1 MANANYP
8 IIKCSLL
15 KKNLLKSCCTFTL
28 HRGKPCLHCSKINP
42 DKPWLSLKETLC
54 PVSIYSG
61 RNESSRYHSLSFVRD
76 FQIMLLHRL
85 VVWQLEHCTP
95 THACYIA
102 LKLVSKTGFCCVPL
116 HWCPGHCVCTDCS
129 CMSLASESFF
139 LQDSLSLVNNSK
151 WSVLV
156 SWPLMGNYRSFFV
169 L

>member
-102 LKLVSKTGFCCVPL
+102 HWSLPVKQDFAMYLYTDVQVTVYAPTAVVWAWQVSLSSSKTAFP
-116 HWCPGHCVCTDCS
+116 W
-129 CMSLASESFF
+129 
-139 LQDSLSLVNNSK
+139 
-151 WSVLV
+151 
-156 SWPLMGNYRSFFV
+156 
-169 L
+169 